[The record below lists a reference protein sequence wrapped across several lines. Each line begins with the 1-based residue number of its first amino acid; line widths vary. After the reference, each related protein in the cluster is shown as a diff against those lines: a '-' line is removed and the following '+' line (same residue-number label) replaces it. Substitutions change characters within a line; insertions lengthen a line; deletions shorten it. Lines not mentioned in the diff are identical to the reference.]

1 MVTLKPYCGISGPFG
16 PPGPCSGVRR
26 APVPFAASLLFR
38 SLACLLPGPPALFLE
53 DFARW
58 YRGRVRGGAGTVDA
72 RGASPRRTRPFPSC
86 RADSR
91 ASPPRAGPVTGGA
104 RAPPPPPVA
113 RATRGRRPPREVRGG
128 GVRVGPRGTRT
139 RGSRGDRSAGAGG
152 ADRAASERLCE
163 RRRADTAGGATRGT
177 FATAPRRF
185 WGRVGICRCGSSSGL
200 KG

>member
-53 DFARW
+53 GFARW

-86 RADSR
+86 RAGSR
-91 ASPPRAGPVTGGA
+91 ASLPRAGPVTGGA
-104 RAPPPPPVA
+104 RAPPPPRSPAPPRGDGLPGRCAAAVFA
-113 RATRGRRPPREVRGG
+113 LGLAARGRGARGG
-128 GVRVGPRGTRT
+128 TGAQTLRGADATGRGPRG
-139 RGSRGDRSAGAGG
+139 
-152 ADRAASERLCE
+152 L
-163 RRRADTAGGATRGT
+163 
-177 FATAPRRF
+177 
-185 WGRVGICRCGSSSGL
+185 
-200 KG
+200 